1 MSTNT
6 LATNDAPQPRV
17 SVWSSLS
24 IADLYARFPACFN
37 ASNPRPLKVRIH
49 KDLAHALWV
58 EFVANRVEPE
68 PRMASRILL
77 RQRVRRLLN
86 RYCGRPAYLQ
96 VMLENAVRID
106 LEGAPAG
113 KVSKQDADY
122 ASARLAVEPPAQKPQ
137 VTAPA
142 TRAPHLPNDAPLTE
156 DNIVPGRLELTV
168 KFTQLPKPVELK
180 SGMKIGI
187 QAEKN
192 LVITTLPP
200 KTWKK
205 LIKAASDWPEWVAAM
220 TGKLGAQV
228 TTDMGT
234 AILLEEPNL
243 QVFEKKPK
251 PTIPVAPA

>member
-1 MSTNT
+1 MSANT
-6 LATNDAPQPRV
+6 LATNDTPQPRV
-17 SVWSSLS
+17 DVCSSLS
-24 IADLYARFPACFN
+24 LADLYARFPACFT
-37 ASNPRPLKVRIH
+37 ASNPRPLKVQIH

-58 EFVANRVEPE
+58 ELVANRGEADPHV
-68 PRMASRILL
+68 ASHLKLRRRIW
-77 RQRVRRLLN
+77 RLLK

-96 VMLENAVRID
+96 VMRENAVRVD

-113 KVSKQDADY
+113 QVSKEDAEY
-122 ASARLAVEPPAQKPQ
+122 ASARLVVEPPAPKPQ

-168 KFTQLPKPVELK
+168 KFTQLPTPVAIK

-205 LIKAASDWPEWVAAM
+205 LTKAASDWPAWVAAM

-228 TTDMGT
+228 PTDMGT

-251 PTIPVAPA
+251 PTIPVPPA